1 MLGTFVTSMP
11 ITPDD
16 ELSRLLEQARSLRAR
31 DERLDLYRKA
41 DRRLVA
47 ESVSVVPTIYDSW
60 FVVHR
65 PHLEGM
71 WTHAMGIGPLDE
83 VTVHRPA

>member
-1 MLGTFVTSMP
+1 
-11 ITPDD
+11 
-16 ELSRLLEQARSLRAR
+16 
-31 DERLDLYRKA
+31 
-41 DRRLVA
+41 
-47 ESVSVVPTIYDSW
+47 VVPTIYDSW

-83 VTVHRPA
+83 VTVRRPA